1 VSETI
6 RLKASDGFELSA
18 YVAKPSDTPKGG
30 LVVVQEIFGVNGHIC
45 RVTDGF
51 ARDGF
56 LAIAPALF
64 DRIEPG
70 IELGYTPKDIERGLQ
85 LKSISPAENALQDI
99 EAARAAVASVGS
111 VGVIGY
117 CWGGFLAWI
126 SATRL
131 PGFSAAVSYY
141 GGGIGSV
148 AEEQPKCPVLMHF
161 GARDHAIPLA
171 DVDKVRAAHKQ
182 GVEIHLYPS
191 GHGFNCD
198 ERESF
203 DPDSARVARER
214 TLRFLEAHLTSKSP

>member
-1 VSETI
+1 MEGRMGETV

-18 YVAKPSDTPKGG
+18 YVARPSGTPKGG

-70 IELGYTPKDIERGLQ
+70 IELGYTRK
-85 LKSISPAENALQDI
+85 DI

-148 AEEQPKCPVLMHF
+148 AQEQPKSPVLMHF

-171 DVDKVRAAHKQ
+171 DVDKVRAAHQQ
-182 GVEIHLYPS
+182 GVEIHVYPS